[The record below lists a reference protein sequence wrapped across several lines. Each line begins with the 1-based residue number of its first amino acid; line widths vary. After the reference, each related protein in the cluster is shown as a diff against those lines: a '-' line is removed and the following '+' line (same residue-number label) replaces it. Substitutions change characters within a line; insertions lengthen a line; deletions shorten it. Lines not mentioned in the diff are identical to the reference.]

1 MPSTVAKGAR
11 ESKTTYFFELLAPAN
26 KIATFA
32 ANLRRARHT
41 RKSRNNS
48 STLPEIASS
57 LLYAGTA

>member
-1 MPSTVAKGAR
+1 M
-11 ESKTTYFFELLAPAN
+11 TTYFFELLAPAN

-32 ANLRRARHT
+32 GNLRRVRNT